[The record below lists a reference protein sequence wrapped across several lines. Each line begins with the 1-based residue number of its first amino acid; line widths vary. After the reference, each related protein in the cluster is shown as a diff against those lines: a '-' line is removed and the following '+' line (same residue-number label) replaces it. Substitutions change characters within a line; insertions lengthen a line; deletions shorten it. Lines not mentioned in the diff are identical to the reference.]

1 MPMWSLNN
9 DVTMTGWGT
18 VVVWIP
24 ENEGHT
30 PLLIYNLTFE
40 LYPERQDECN
50 ALTSVMSYV
59 L

>member
-1 MPMWSLNN
+1 MPIWSLNN
-9 DVTMTGWGT
+9 DVKLACWGT

-24 ENEGHT
+24 ENEGLT

-40 LYPERQDECN
+40 LYLERQDECN

>member
-1 MPMWSLNN
+1 MPKRSLNN
-9 DVTMTGWGT
+9 DVKMTGRCRVGIWT
-18 VVVWIP
+18 P

-40 LYPERQDECN
+40 LYLERQDECN
-50 ALTSVMSYV
+50 ALTSVVSYV